1 MLVGQ
6 VGRNR
11 KIDTVFDKTLRV
23 LGHGQFLEPSLT
35 PKLVKSSPVLATTL

>member
-23 LGHGQFLEPSLT
+23 LGHGQFLEPSSN
-35 PKLVKSSPVLATTL
+35 PKLVKSLPVLATTL